1 MSRIYI
7 ISFILFANII
17 QSQTSYFPSK
27 DNWESKPPSYYGY
40 DQSKIN
46 DAINFVIQNQNS
58 GNKDLRIE
66 ILKGFAS
73 EPNHSILG
81 PTKKRVDSNGL
92 ILKDG
97 YVIASWGD
105 VKEVDMTFS
114 VTKSY
119 LSALSGIAID
129 KNLIFSEKDFVSKY
143 VWDKT
148 FDGEFNSKITWE
160 HLLNQSSDWKG
171 NLWGINDWEDRPDI
185 SKSIDEWRSQI
196 QKEPGTSYKYNDVRV
211 NVLAYSLLHVFREPL
226 PQVLKNYIMDPIGAS
241 NSWRWYGYDNS
252 WVNIDGIMV
261 QSVSGGGHNG
271 GGIFI
276 NSEDHARF
284 GLLYLNKGIWNGKR
298 ILSEDWISKSI
309 IPSKTNSEY
318 GYMWWLNS
326 EDGEDYAKSDWKDV
340 PTNVYYGA
348 GFGGNYIVVIPD
360 EKIVIVGRW
369 LGRNTI
375 GTFVKMILD
384 SKIN

>member
-7 ISFILFANII
+7 ITCLFFANII
-17 QSQTSYFPSK
+17 QSQISYFPSK
-27 DNWESKPPSYYGY
+27 DNWESKPPSFYGY
-40 DQSKIN
+40 DQTKIN
-46 DAINFVIQNQNS
+46 DAINFVIENQNK

-73 EPNHSILG
+73 EPYHEILG

-97 YVIASWGD
+97 YIIASWGD

-129 KNLIFSEKDFVSKY
+129 KNLIFSEKDFVSQY

-185 SKSIDEWRSQI
+185 SKSIEEWRSQI

-298 ILSEDWISKSI
+298 VLSEDWISKSI

-340 PTNVYYGA
+340 PTNVFYGA

-360 EKIVIVGRW
+360 EKLVIVGRW

-375 GTFVKMILD
+375 GTFVKMILE